1 MGAHGIRPRVTC
13 VADGSHDVGALVVE
27 FVVYGHGGSL
37 CFVRLIV

>member
-1 MGAHGIRPRVTC
+1 VTC